1 MSLYSSPSGAPLP
14 QRSFSLLVVL
24 AVGGLIA
31 ITGACAAT
39 GRSVPDGFDEGA
51 SSSSG
56 STGGT
61 GASGGPGLAGG
72 FGNTDS
78 AAPASQCNST
88 LQVTFRDFNE
98 SHPDFEWG
106 IKHEGWTG
114 DIVRAGLVAPTLGP
128 DQKPVFLSNSGCGSS
143 KPPACDWPGPRSVIT
158 SKETFDQWYRT
169 VPGTNYEL
177 PKTLEL
183 VETRAGSGKYVFD
196 SSAFFPLGTD
206 EGFGVTPAGNSL
218 GKNFLF
224 TTEIHLKFG
233 YEQGQKFTFRGDDDL
248 WIFVNGKLAMD
259 LGSLHSPY
267 EGTIDFDAQAST
279 LGITPNNTYA
289 MDIFHAERQTSG
301 SNFHFETNIRCF
313 ESVVVK

>member
-51 SSSSG
+51 SSSG
-56 STGGT
+56 SGGT
-61 GASGGPGLAGG
+61 GTSGGPGLAGS
-72 FGNTDS
+72 FGASDS
-78 AAPASQCNST
+78 GAAQQSLCSST

-106 IKHEGWTG
+106 IKHGGWTG
-114 DIVRAGLVAPTLGP
+114 DVVRANLVAPALGP
-128 DQKPVFLSNSGCGSS
+128 DQKPVFLSNKGCGN
-143 KPPACDWPGPRSVIT
+143 PPACDWTLDHTVIT

-183 VETRAGSGKYVFD
+183 VETPPGSGKYVFD

-248 WIFVNGKLAMD
+248 WIFVNGTLAMD